1 MPETFNRIAS
11 PNFRPGR
18 PAGFTP
24 DSIVLHRT
32 GGTRASLRARFESPA
47 SSLSAHYLVARDGTI
62 DSCVA
67 ETDTAFHAGVAAQ
80 STWSLIRT
88 GVNPNFHTIAIELEG
103 NSTDDWPAAQT
114 AATTSLIEDI
124 ARRWR
129 IPLDGA
135 HVIPHSAIRPSSGCP
150 APTCPIGAII
160 AAARARRDGTGRQQP
175 VVRTIT
181 RANLR
186 LGSPSLDAPVARLVA
201 AQSDV
206 IVAEVTDAGESVSG
220 NSFWYGDGK
229 GHYLWAGATNV
240 PRPADDP
247 LLSMLPKAT
256 PPSSDPMELATPP
269 SPPPAATSARPAI
282 DRTRMALSSS
292 EFVPEPTVKDLI
304 VLHFTAGT
312 TARSAF
318 DTWRNDPRRIATSY
332 LVDLDGS
339 IYEVFPPSSWASHLG
354 VSSPRSIQ
362 DRRSIGIEIANVG
375 PLQLSTD
382 DPTVL
387 NWWPKRTSTSPEF
400 TTKFCRLDE
409 TEKYVAANFRGKSHF
424 ASFPDVQVDAVAALV
439 RMLCAQFSIPPS
451 LPPLSQRFTCDV
463 NAFSTYTGVSSHAN
477 FRQDKWDIGPAFP
490 WDRLGL

>member
-1 MPETFNRIAS
+1 M
-11 PNFRPGR
+11 
-18 PAGFTP
+18 
-24 DSIVLHRT
+24 
-32 GGTRASLRARFESPA
+32 RFESPA

-80 STWSLIRT
+80 SSWSLLRT
-88 GVNPNFHTIAIELEG
+88 GVNPNFHTIGIELEG
-103 NSTDDWPAAQT
+103 FATDDWPAAQIT
-114 AATTSLIEDI
+114 ATARLVEAI
-124 ARRWR
+124 ALRWR
-129 IPLDGA
+129 IPLDEE

-160 AAARARRDGTGRQQP
+160 VGARTRRDGAERQQA
-175 VVRTIT
+175 VVRTTT

-186 LGSPSLDAPVARLVA
+186 VGSPGLDAPVARLIA

-206 IVAEVTDAGESVSG
+206 IVAEVTDEGESVSG
-220 NSFWYGDGK
+220 NSFWYGDGQ
-229 GHYLWAGATNV
+229 GNYLWAGATNV
-240 PRPADDP
+240 PRPAGDP
-247 LLSMLPKAT
+247 TMSKLPKAT
-256 PPSSDPMELATPP
+256 PPSSDAMELTAPP
-269 SPPPAATSARPAI
+269 SPPPTASGARPSI
-282 DRTRMALSSS
+282 DRTRMSLSPS
-292 EFVPEPTVKDLI
+292 EFVPEITAKDLI

-332 LVDLDGS
+332 IVDLDGS

-375 PLQLSTD
+375 PLQISTD
-382 DPTVL
+382 DRRVL
-387 NWWPKRTSTSPEF
+387 NWWPKRTAASPDF
-400 TTKFCRLDE
+400 TTKFCGLDE
-409 TEKYVAANFRGKSHF
+409 THRYVAADFRGKSHF
-424 ASFPDVQVDAVAALV
+424 ASYPDVQVDALSALV
-439 RMLCAQFSIPPS
+439 RMLCEQFSIPS
-451 LPPLSQRFTCDV
+451 TLPPLARRFTCDV
-463 NAFSTYTGVSSHAN
+463 SAFSTYKGVCSHAN